1 MMFDYLHRRIALRK
15 LANRARKAS
24 VIPDWEVIGV
34 PVEGRVGLLDYVMP
48 AIAA

>member
-1 MMFDYLHRRIALRK
+1 MTIYTDVALRK